1 MMNDC
6 GIRYT
11 FAGLAA
17 LLAAAAAKEEL
28 AKRGGL
34 SGLRLGARNEGY
46 AQEDEGGRQVVGQGD
61 VQITL
66 DDDEG

>member
-17 LLAAAAAKEEL
+17 LFAAAAAKEEV

-34 SGLRLGARNEGY
+34 TNLVRGARNEGY
-46 AQEDEGGRQVVGQGD
+46 AQDEGGRQVVGQGD

>member
-17 LLAAAAAKEEL
+17 LFAAAAAKEEV

-34 SGLRLGARNEGY
+34 TNLVRGARNEGY
-46 AQEDEGGRQVVGQGD
+46 AQDDDRSMVGQGD
-61 VQITL
+61 VQLSL